1 MPNKVY
7 PEWVQNHKTKGTTV
21 KRVGENYYLYK
32 HTSKRVPGKKNPTP
46 VDTYL
51 GKITPEGIIRSDQKK
66 INVNTGDV
74 IVREFGYSRTVELI
88 CPIGWKEPLGD
99 CWPEVL
105 DYIILKDSP
114 ESYIQ
119 DERQVVEKIDEHIQ
133 SWTQRTM
140 LSRRIAREYNIG
152 LDDLR
157 TLSSIYLVTI
167 GKNRM
172 ISKISDRQHELLG
185 KLNVELEVP

>member
-32 HTSKRVPGKKNPTP
+32 HTSKRVPGKKNPIP

-74 IVREFGYSRTVELI
+74 IVR
-88 CPIGWKEPLGD
+88 
-99 CWPEVL
+99 
-105 DYIILKDSP
+105 
-114 ESYIQ
+114 
-119 DERQVVEKIDEHIQ
+119 
-133 SWTQRTM
+133 
-140 LSRRIAREYNIG
+140 
-152 LDDLR
+152 
-157 TLSSIYLVTI
+157 
-167 GKNRM
+167 
-172 ISKISDRQHELLG
+172 
-185 KLNVELEVP
+185 

>member
-32 HTSKRVPGKKNPTP
+32 HTSKRVPGKKNPIP

-88 CPIGWKEPLGD
+88 CPIGWKEPLED

>member
-32 HTSKRVPGKKNPTP
+32 HTSKRVPGKKNPIP

-88 CPIGWKEPLGD
+88 
-99 CWPEVL
+99 
-105 DYIILKDSP
+105 
-114 ESYIQ
+114 
-119 DERQVVEKIDEHIQ
+119 
-133 SWTQRTM
+133 
-140 LSRRIAREYNIG
+140 
-152 LDDLR
+152 
-157 TLSSIYLVTI
+157 
-167 GKNRM
+167 
-172 ISKISDRQHELLG
+172 
-185 KLNVELEVP
+185 